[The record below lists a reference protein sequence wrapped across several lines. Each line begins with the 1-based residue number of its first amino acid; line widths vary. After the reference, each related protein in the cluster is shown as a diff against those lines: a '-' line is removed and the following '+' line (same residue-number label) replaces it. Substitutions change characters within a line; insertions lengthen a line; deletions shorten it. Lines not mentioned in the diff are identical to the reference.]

1 MFVFMFLEFLKANA
15 LFCHNRENEI
25 KQKCGNETFCSSFDP
40 AGLEG
45 LPKLETLVQIINSNI
60 IWAIFLTRAW
70 TKMTLGCFREIPQT
84 F

>member
-1 MFVFMFLEFLKANA
+1 MFVFMFSEFLKANA

-45 LPKLETLVQIINSNI
+45 LSKLKLLENFSN
-60 IWAIFLTRAW
+60 
-70 TKMTLGCFREIPQT
+70 
-84 F
+84 